1 MSVNAILAVDEK
13 YGIGYRNGLPWPHS
27 KRDMKW
33 FSDNTRGHVVVM
45 GRTTWESLGC
55 KALPKRVNIVI
66 SNSDVEGADKVV
78 RGDMKTILADL
89 REEYPS
95 QYIWVMGGANI
106 YEQALPYC
114 EKLYLTTFKQEYRCD
129 TYIDD
134 YELNKFDKL
143 IHREE
148 EDNELV
154 IEIRGR

>member
-1 MSVNAILAVDEK
+1 MSVNAILAVDSN
-13 YGIGYRNGLPWPHS
+13 YGIGYENGLPWPHS

-55 KALPKRVNIVI
+55 KALPQRVNIVI
-66 SNSDVEGADKVV
+66 SNREIQGADKVV
-78 RGDMKTILADL
+78 SGDLETVLADL
-89 REEYPS
+89 QKEYS
-95 QYIWVMGGANI
+95 GQYIWVIGGANI

-114 EKLYLTTFKQEYRCD
+114 EKLYLTTFKREFKCD
-129 TYIDD
+129 TYIG
-134 YELNKFDKL
+134 EQKLNEFDKS

-148 EDNELV
+148 DDELI